1 MCGLPASSSSNTR
14 AESEVEADE
23 AQGAQPSDPVTHEV
37 VEEAAGDT
45 ELAPT
50 CTCPNCQPSYWPL
63 PPQQLAREDH
73 DLAFTS
79 TDPLTVAWRSKA
91 TSAVPNASWFP
102 QTQAVGTDPV
112 DMRLGTRSGN
122 WAVSPMD
129 PRRHL
134 EPERVEACGY
144 IEGLLQRQ
152 FGSHGSRA
160 NIHGGPLTDG
170 LAHDETEEKATFWWT
185 ATVSQLPEEA
195 PADFGYPRAGSA
207 VTYAQ
212 LRNALDH
219 GLDQRTMVEIGFWYT
234 EARGEDPMSLS
245 TALDEAAAADAEGD
259 DEAWG
264 GWMESNATS
273 SSADAGPTPSL
284 TS

>member
-1 MCGLPASSSSNTR
+1 MCGLPASSSANTR

-23 AQGAQPSDPVTHEV
+23 DQGAQPSDPVTHEV

-45 ELAPT
+45 ELATT
-50 CTCPNCQPSYWPL
+50 CNCPNCQPTYWPL
-63 PPQQLAREDH
+63 TPQQLTQEDH
-73 DLAFTS
+73 DLAFTY
-79 TDPLTVAWRSKA
+79 TDPLTVAWRNQA

-102 QTQAVGTDPV
+102 STWHSSFNTDPV

-152 FGSHGSRA
+152 FGSYGSRA

-170 LAHDETEEKATFWWT
+170 LAHDETEEKEQNWWT

-195 PADFGYPRAGSA
+195 RS
-207 VTYAQ
+207 V
-212 LRNALDH
+212 
-219 GLDQRTMVEIGFWYT
+219 FWL
-234 EARGEDPMSLS
+234 PKS
-245 TALDEAAAADAEGD
+245 
-259 DEAWG
+259 
-264 GWMESNATS
+264 
-273 SSADAGPTPSL
+273 
-284 TS
+284 